1 MNSGGY
7 KMVIGKLEQRVAELK
22 AQLDFSR
29 ALNKDLQRQIDEK
42 TATISGCE
50 RCRSILPKRL

>member
-1 MNSGGY
+1 
-7 KMVIGKLEQRVAELK
+7 MVIGKLEQRVAELK